1 MSKHSVS
8 FGVPFLAFEER
19 PNSFVP
25 VDLMNLD
32 IINKLENEII
42 YWNEKNKGV
51 ITLGVLDSL
60 LSYYTKEEIIE
71 SIKRSN
77 TIVLNDYNVPLVV
90 RYNSHTLPL
99 ITKDNIEYLDIMG
112 VIKQA
117 CENKNLG
124 TKFKNKYKNILDKY
138 WGKIVSDEEI
148 NKQVHEL
155 QNALESC
162 NEGLVSQYFNFLP
175 YEAQREII
183 LYYYDINESFKLKNS
198 VRSKKINEE

>member
-1 MSKHSVS
+1 MNKVNAKL
-8 FGVPFLAFEER
+8 GLPYLAFEER

-32 IINKLENEII
+32 IINKFENEIV
-42 YWNEKNKGV
+42 YWNKKNAGA

-77 TIVLNDYNVPLVV
+77 TIVLHDYNVPLVV

-99 ITKDNIEYLDIMG
+99 ITKDNISELDIMV

-117 CENKNLG
+117 CDNKNLS

-138 WGKIVSDEEI
+138 WGNIVSEEQI
-148 NKQVHEL
+148 NKQVQEL
-155 QNALESC
+155 QEALEAGS
-162 NEGLVSQYFNFLP
+162 EELVSQYFNYLP

-183 LYYYDINESFKLKNS
+183 LYYFGVKESYKQKS
-198 VRSKKINEE
+198 AVRSKKINEE